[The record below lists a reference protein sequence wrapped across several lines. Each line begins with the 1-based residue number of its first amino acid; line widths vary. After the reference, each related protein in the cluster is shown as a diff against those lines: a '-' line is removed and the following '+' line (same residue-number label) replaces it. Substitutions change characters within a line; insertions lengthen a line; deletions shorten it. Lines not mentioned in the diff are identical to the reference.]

1 MFCFVCFQEYNVHF
15 APFSL
20 SILVANPSFLGP
32 NYALFTPKIPLFNGY
47 FALSSHVLRASRRL
61 CLYHCSVFLCLSF
74 CILQHFALRLAS
86 KHTAF
91 SIKTQCV
98 LRHFSLCLVPKC
110 TAFYRILH
118 CILLQIAVPL
128 NKNTFW
134 WHLQLSPF
142 CIKTN
147 LRENRFFATRRA
159 VGAQKGQ
166 SVC

>member
-1 MFCFVCFQEYNVHF
+1 M
-15 APFSL
+15 
-20 SILVANPSFLGP
+20 
-32 NYALFTPKIPLFNGY
+32 LFTPKIPLFKGY
-47 FALSSHVLRASRRL
+47 IALSSHVLRGYKRL

-74 CILQHFALRLAS
+74 CILQHFALRLAP
-86 KHTAF
+86 KCTAF

-98 LRHFSLCLVPKC
+98 LRHFTWYFAPKC
-110 TAFYRILH
+110 TAFCRILH
-118 CILLQIAVPL
+118 CILRQIAQKQVQMAVPL

-134 WHLQLSPF
+134 RHLQLSPF

-147 LRENRFFATRRA
+147 LRENRFFAARRA

>member
-1 MFCFVCFQEYNVHF
+1 MPHF
-15 APFSL
+15 E
-20 SILVANPSFLGP
+20 
-32 NYALFTPKIPLFNGY
+32 GY
-47 FALSSHVLRASRRL
+47 FAFSSRVSCGSKRL

-98 LRHFSLCLVPKC
+98 LRHFSLCLAPKR
-110 TAFYRILH
+110 TAFCRILH
-118 CILLQIAVPL
+118 CILRQIAQKLVQMAVPL
-128 NKNTFW
+128 NKNTFS

-147 LRENRFFATRRA
+147 LRENRFFAARRA

>member
-1 MFCFVCFQEYNVHF
+1 MH
-15 APFSL
+15 
-20 SILVANPSFLGP
+20 
-32 NYALFTPKIPLFNGY
+32 FTPKIPHFEGY
-47 FALSSHVLRASRRL
+47 FAHSSRVSCGSKRL
-61 CLYHCSVFLCLSF
+61 CLYHCGVFLCLLF
-74 CILQHFALRLAS
+74 CILQHFALRLAP
-86 KHTAF
+86 KCTAF

-98 LRHFSLCLVPKC
+98 LRHFSLCLAPKR
-110 TAFYRILH
+110 TAFCRILH
-118 CILLQIAVPL
+118 CILRQIAQKLVQTAVLL

-147 LRENRFFATRRA
+147 LRENRFFAARRA

>member
-1 MFCFVCFQEYNVHF
+1 MPHF
-15 APFSL
+15 E
-20 SILVANPSFLGP
+20 
-32 NYALFTPKIPLFNGY
+32 GY
-47 FALSSHVLRASRRL
+47 FAHSSRGSCGSKRL
-61 CLYHCSVFLCLSF
+61 CLYHCSVFLCLSV
-74 CILQHFALRLAS
+74 CILQHFALRLAP
-86 KHTAF
+86 KCTAF

-98 LRHFSLCLVPKC
+98 LRHFAMCLAPKC
-110 TAFYRILH
+110 TAFCRILH
-118 CILLQIAVPL
+118 CILRQIAQKLVQIAVPL

-147 LRENRFFATRRA
+147 LRENRFFAARRV

>member
-1 MFCFVCFQEYNVHF
+1 M
-15 APFSL
+15 
-20 SILVANPSFLGP
+20 VANPSFFGFK
-32 NYALFTPKIPLFNGY
+32 YALFTPKMPHFEGY
-47 FALSSHVLRASRRL
+47 FAHSSHVFRGSKRL

-74 CILQHFALRLAS
+74 CILQHFALRLAP
-86 KHTAF
+86 KCTAF

-98 LRHFSLCLVPKC
+98 LRHFTWYLAPKC
-110 TAFYRILH
+110 TAFCRILH
-118 CILLQIAVPL
+118 CILRQIAQKLVQIAVPL

-134 WHLQLSPF
+134 RHLQLSPF

-147 LRENRFFATRRA
+147 LRENRFFVARRA

>member
-1 MFCFVCFQEYNVHF
+1 M
-15 APFSL
+15 
-20 SILVANPSFLGP
+20 
-32 NYALFTPKIPLFNGY
+32 LFTPKIPLFNGC
-47 FALSSHVLRASRRL
+47 FALLSHVLRGYKRL

-74 CILQHFALRLAS
+74 CVLLHFALRLAS
-86 KHTAF
+86 KHIAF

-98 LRHFSLCLVPKC
+98 LRHFSLCLAPKC
-110 TAFYRILH
+110 TAFCRILH
-118 CILLQIAVPL
+118 CLLLQMAQKLVQIAVPL

-147 LRENRFFATRRA
+147 LRENRFFVARRA
-159 VGAQKGQ
+159 VGSQKGL

>member
-1 MFCFVCFQEYNVHF
+1 MF
-15 APFSL
+15 
-20 SILVANPSFLGP
+20 
-32 NYALFTPKIPLFNGY
+32 IPLQ
-47 FALSSHVLRASRRL
+47 RI
-61 CLYHCSVFLCLSF
+61 LCLSF

-98 LRHFSLCLVPKC
+98 LRHFAMCLAPKC
-110 TAFYRILH
+110 TAFCRILH
-118 CILLQIAVPL
+118 CIWLQIAQKLAQIAVRL

-134 WHLQLSPF
+134 WHLKQSPF

-147 LRENRFFATRRA
+147 LRENRFFAARRV

>member
-1 MFCFVCFQEYNVHF
+1 MPHF
-15 APFSL
+15 E
-20 SILVANPSFLGP
+20 
-32 NYALFTPKIPLFNGY
+32 GY
-47 FALSSHVLRASRRL
+47 FAHSSRVSCGSKRL
-61 CLYHCSVFLCLSF
+61 CLYHCNVFLCLSF

-98 LRHFSLCLVPKC
+98 LRHFTWYFAPKR
-110 TAFYRILH
+110 TAFCRILH
-118 CILLQIAVPL
+118 CILLQIAQKLVQMAVRL

-134 WHLQLSPF
+134 RHLQLSPF

-147 LRENRFFATRRA
+147 LRENRFFAARRA

>member
-1 MFCFVCFQEYNVHF
+1 MVD
-15 APFSL
+15 
-20 SILVANPSFLGP
+20 NPSFLGP
-32 NYALFTPKIPLFNGY
+32 NYALFIPKIPLFKGY
-47 FALSSHVLRASRRL
+47 FALSSHVLRGSKRL

-91 SIKTQCV
+91 SIKTHCV
-98 LRHFSLCLVPKC
+98 LRHFTWYFAPKR
-110 TAFYRILH
+110 TAFCRILH
-118 CILLQIAVPL
+118 CILRQIAQKLVQIAVLL

-134 WHLQLSPF
+134 WHLKLSPF

-147 LRENRFFATRRA
+147 LRENRLFATRRA